1 MDSGWTEK
9 KILKAFSFDP
19 LKKKAR
25 HDVPILLFVV
35 SLPFCLVNW
44 LKMLT
49 CAGITGELR
58 TGIHESVAR

>member
-1 MDSGWTEK
+1 MDRK
-9 KILKAFSFDP
+9 KDSKSIFSFDP

-35 SLPFCLVNW
+35 LLRFCLVNW

-58 TGIHESVAR
+58 KGIHESVAC